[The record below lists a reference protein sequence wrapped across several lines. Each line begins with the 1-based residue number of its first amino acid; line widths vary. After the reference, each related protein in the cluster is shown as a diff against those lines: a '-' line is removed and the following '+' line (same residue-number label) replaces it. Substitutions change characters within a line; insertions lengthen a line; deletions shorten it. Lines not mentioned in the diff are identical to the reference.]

1 MLWGEI
7 QLAVRGTRV
16 NRLAKW
22 GLLPVLSAAV
32 LILGLSCNRSAP
44 SPSSPAETQPELPAA
59 SAEKTAG
66 GASEEEKA
74 TGEALAPAAKD
85 EKPGPIRLH
94 DITARTGITFRHSD
108 GSSGRLYIVETVA
121 SGVATFDYDGDGWTD
136 IYFVSGGALPGAA
149 ADPPPKN
156 RLYRNLGDFRFVD
169 VTDHAGVGDTGHG
182 LGVAVGDVNNDGC
195 PDLYVS
201 NLGRNV
207 MYLNNGDGTFS
218 DLSST
223 AGTAIPDEQ
232 RVGAGVCFLD
242 KEGDGSL
249 DLFAANYLKWSP
261 DMKIAHAWRGKPIY
275 PGPERF
281 QPYPS
286 RLFGNNGDG
295 TFSDLSEQSRVGLQP
310 GYGMG
315 TICTDYDRDGD
326 TDIFVGNDGGPGNFL
341 FRNDGRGVFEE
352 CGVQSGV
359 AYSGSGLAHGSMG
372 ADCGD
377 YDNDGLFDLY
387 VTAYQGQ
394 LATLYRNR
402 GEKGFEDVSQR
413 IGAGTGSSNQVTWGC
428 GLVDLDNDSRRDIF
442 YVCGHLID
450 NIDSLDDT
458 TSYLASPVVL
468 WQTTTGRFVNVSS
481 SAGDGLKK
489 KSVGRGAAFD
499 DLDNDGDLD
508 VVILNSRREPT
519 ILRND
524 SSPRNHSLEVILSG
538 TRANRDGVGA
548 VVSVEAGGQRQI
560 AEVHSGR
567 GYQGHF
573 GTRLH
578 FGLGSATD
586 VKRLEVRWLGGKS
599 EILENIPADTWI
611 RVVEGREKAST
622 NGSWAAAGSG
632 EANSATSRGIP

>member
-1 MLWGEI
+1 MLG
-7 QLAVRGTRV
+7 
-16 NRLAKW
+16 
-22 GLLPVLSAAV
+22 P
-32 LILGLSCNRSAP
+32 SCNRSAAPVEAP
-44 SPSSPAETQPELPAA
+44 SVRSAK
-59 SAEKTAG
+59 SAEKAASG
-66 GASEEEKA
+66 QSNKEKSASEA
-74 TGEALAPAAKD
+74 PSPAAISSAANQ
-85 EKPGPIRLH
+85 EKPGPIFLH
-94 DITARTGITFRHSD
+94 DVTAQTGITFRHTD
-108 GSSGRLYIVETVA
+108 GSSGRLFIVETVA

-149 ADPPPKN
+149 ASPPPKN
-156 RLYRNLGDFRFVD
+156 RLYRNLGDFRFED
-169 VTDHAGVGDTGHG
+169 VTDQAGVGDTGHG
-182 LGVAVGDVNNDGC
+182 LGVTVGDVNNDGC

-218 DLSST
+218 EVSQS
-223 AGTAIPDEQ
+223 AGTALADEQ

-242 KEGDGSL
+242 KEGDGNL
-249 DLFAANYLKWSP
+249 DLFAASYLKWSP
-261 DMKIAHAWRGKPIY
+261 EMKITHAWRGKPIY

-295 TFSDLSEQSRVGLQP
+295 TFTDQSEQSKVGLQP

-315 TICTDYDRDGD
+315 TICSDFDRDGD

-341 FRNDGRGVFEE
+341 FRNDGHGVFEE
-352 CGVQSGV
+352 CGTQSGV
-359 AYSGSGLAHGSMG
+359 AYSGAGLAHGSMG
-372 ADCGD
+372 VDCGD

-402 GEKGFEDVSQR
+402 GDKGFEDVSQR

-468 WQTTTGRFVNVSS
+468 WQTTAGRFVNVSS

-499 DLDNDGDLD
+499 DLDNDGDVD

-524 SSPRNHSLEVILSG
+524 SERHGHSLEVQLSG

-548 VVSVEAGGQRQI
+548 VVSIEAGGQRQL

-578 FGLGSATD
+578 FGLGSAAE
-586 VKRLEVRWLGGKS
+586 VKRLEVRWLGGTT
-599 EILENIPADTWI
+599 EVLENIPADTWI

-622 NGSWAAAGSG
+622 NGSWPAGGSG
-632 EANSATSRGIP
+632 AANSATSRGMP